1 MLFTPTRFL
10 HLVALA
16 LSLSSALAWQMMVYE
31 PTAGG
36 TAQCT
41 GGGTTIS
48 GGDNDGG
55 VCNQLVPGN
64 VAALKVLGSAA
75 GATCMPIC
83 QPSLVIAYDRPD
95 CLLTGIVFTQNS
107 GCVATNARACPTI
120 FGYILLTT
128 EHIPESFKLVP

>member
-1 MLFTPTRFL
+1 MLFTPTRLL
-10 HLVALA
+10 HFVTLAISLRPALT
-16 LSLSSALAWQMMVYE
+16 WEMMVYE

-48 GGDNDGG
+48 GGDNDPG
-55 VCNQLVPGN
+55 VCNQLVAGN

-75 GATCMPIC
+75 GARF
-83 QPSLVIAYDRPD
+83 IAYDRPD
-95 CLLTGIVFTQNS
+95 CLLNGISFTQNS
-107 GCVATNARACPTI
+107 GCVATKARACPII

-128 EHIPESFKLVP
+128 EHIPESFILVP